1 MIYQWKVKIIK
12 DNVDIFSDI
21 VFHNFNTSIFDAA
34 FPSESKN
41 ADVIPGFK
49 KEKPEQCWKLSS
61 SKHFA

>member
-1 MIYQWKVKIIK
+1 MKIIK
-12 DNVDIFSDI
+12 DNIDIFSDI

-49 KEKPEQCWKLSS
+49 KEKPEQC
-61 SKHFA
+61 